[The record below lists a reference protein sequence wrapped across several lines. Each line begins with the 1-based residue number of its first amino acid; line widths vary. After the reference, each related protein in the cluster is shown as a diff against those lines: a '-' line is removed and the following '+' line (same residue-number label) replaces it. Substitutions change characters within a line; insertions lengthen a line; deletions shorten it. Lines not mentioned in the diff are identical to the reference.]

1 MKFLLSFL
9 LVFLCSIGA
18 FAQTAGNDPTTVPA
32 ASTSTAS
39 TTADDAP
46 EAPPAMP
53 GGAVPIPA
61 ARAKALSIP
70 RLDGA
75 PVIDGDLNDA
85 VWQQA
90 MVMKDFFQ
98 TQPGYNVAPSRKTE
112 VRVGYDAKFL
122 YFSFHCYDEPDKIRA
137 TVAQRDTVFG
147 EDNVRVFLDTFNDQ
161 RRAYVL
167 GFNPYGIQQD
177 GVLTN
182 NGGTDYTV
190 DILMES
196 KGKIVSDGWVVEVAI
211 PFKSLRYEAGKG
223 KLWGFH
229 VWRNIDRFNDEID
242 SWMPISRDISGFLN
256 QEAHLTGLEDLSV
269 ERTYEL
275 IPTLALAQDGKRAS
289 DGRFVNKPI
298 TFTPGLTGKVVITP
312 NLTLDLAINPDFADV
327 EADSPVVTTNQRFP
341 IFFPERRPFFLE
353 GKDIFSTPIQAVN
366 TRAIIDPDLA
376 VKLTGKRGRTLF
388 GILLA
393 SDNAPGNYSEEERAD
408 PVVRQRIQK
417 FLDKNA
423 YIGALRVRRDIGAD
437 SSIGLIATTYN
448 FIEKHNHLAGID
460 GRFRIDPTTYFTFQ
474 VLGTNSRRFFYDPN
488 RDVRDYRT
496 GNGLAYQ
503 YNLNRSGR
511 FWNFGAYGNGRT
523 RNYRADV
530 GFVRRT
536 NANTNGFFIEYKS
549 DPKPKN
555 KLIGWNLSS
564 NVELGYDFFGR
575 SQYSNLNVEGS
586 INLQKQ
592 TFLGAGFNRGYER
605 LVEDEFGPRR
615 SATQS
620 GAFFGPRGERSTSQG
635 EIYFFGGFTP
645 SRKFRINGNYTF
657 GFNQFDFDFGAG
669 ERYPRVSPA
678 ALADPNAALDP
689 GPGRARN
696 LNLTVEWT
704 PISKFTS
711 SVNYNFSTL
720 RRNDTGQTAF
730 TTNIISYRAT
740 YQFTRSL
747 FIRER
752 LDYDTLSRTV
762 RNQSLFGWN
771 PSPGTAFYVGYNDT
785 IGYNSFQDG
794 RFEPGLFRTN
804 RTFFIKMTYLI
815 RRSFGGK

>member
-1 MKFLLSFL
+1 MKFFISFL
-9 LVFLCSIGA
+9 LILVCSLSVR
-18 FAQTAGNDPTTVPA
+18 AQAVGNEPPVPPSVEKSA
-32 ASTSTAS
+32 EKK
-39 TTADDAP
+39 DDAP
-46 EAPPAMP
+46 ATEPPAMP
-53 GGAVPIPA
+53 GGAVPVPA
-61 ARAKALSIP
+61 ERARPLSIP
-70 RLDGA
+70 RFDTA
-75 PVIDGDLNDA
+75 PTIDGDLSDT
-85 VWQQA
+85 VWQQGL
-90 MVMKDFFQ
+90 VMKDFFQ
-98 TQPGYNVAPSRKTE
+98 TQPGYNIPASRKTE

-122 YFSFHCYDEPDKIRA
+122 YFAFHCFDEPDKIRA

-167 GFNPYGIQQD
+167 GFNPHGIQQD
-177 GVLTN
+177 GILTN

-190 DILMES
+190 DIVMES
-196 KGKIVSDGWVVEVAI
+196 KGKIVSDGWVVEVAV

-223 KLWGFH
+223 KFWGFH

-242 SWMPISRDISGFLN
+242 SWMPISREISGFLN
-256 QEAHLTGLEDLSV
+256 QEARLTGLEDLNV
-269 ERTYEL
+269 ERTYEI
-275 IPTLALAQDGKRAS
+275 IPTLAFTQDGKRAQ
-289 DGRFVNKPI
+289 DGHFVNKPI
-298 TFTPGLTGKVVITP
+298 KITPGLTGKIVITP

-366 TRAIIDPDLA
+366 TRSIVDPDVA
-376 VKLTGKRGRTLF
+376 VKLTGKRGATLF

-393 SDNAPGNYSEEERAD
+393 SDNAPGNFSEEERND
-408 PVVRQRIQK
+408 PSVRPTIQK

-437 SSIGLIATTYN
+437 SSIGFIATTYN
-448 FIEKHNHLAGID
+448 FIEKHNHLAGVD
-460 GRFRIDPTTYFTFQ
+460 GRFRLDPITNFTFQ
-474 VLGTNSRRFFYDPN
+474 VLGTNSRRNFYDPN
-488 RDVRDYRT
+488 RDVTDYRT

-503 YNLNRSGR
+503 YNLNRDGR
-511 FWNFGAYGNGRT
+511 FWDWGLYGNGRT

-536 NANTNGFFIEYKS
+536 NANSNGAFLSYNS

-555 KLIGWNLSS
+555 KIIGWNASTNL
-564 NVELGYDFFGR
+564 EIGYDFFGR
-575 SQYSNLNVEGS
+575 SQYWNLNAEGS
-586 INLQKQ
+586 VNLQKQ
-592 TFLGAGFNRGYER
+592 TFLGMGFNRGYER
-605 LVEDEFGPRR
+605 LVEDEFGPKRN
-615 SATQS
+615 AVQN
-620 GAFFGPRGERSTSQG
+620 GAFFGPRGERSTPQG

-645 SRKFRINGNYTF
+645 SRKFRINGNYTH

-669 ERYPRVSPA
+669 QRFPRVSPA
-678 ALADPNAALDP
+678 ALANPDAALDP

-696 LNLTVEWT
+696 VNLTVEWT

-711 SVNYNFSTL
+711 SVNYNYSTL
-720 RRNDTGQTAF
+720 KRNDTGRTAF
-730 TTNIISYRAT
+730 TTHIISYRAT

-752 LDYDTLSRTV
+752 LDYDTLSRTI

-771 PSPGTAFYVGYNDT
+771 PSPGTAFYVGYNDVV
-785 IGYNSFQDG
+785 GYNSFQGD
-794 RFEPGLFRTN
+794 RFEPGFFRTN